1 MIPRSIQHHP
11 TPGKNFASGDLAGA
25 KRLAVAM
32 RRLTAGLFLAAW
44 VPFGA
49 LAEDMTLTLADGVE
63 MGLVWIGPG
72 EFAMGGIRPLPHD
85 SGGEKVK
92 VRLSS
97 GFYLGRTEITQ
108 QQWVSIMGSRPWE
121 GRPHVVAD
129 PQRPAVFF
137 SWLELQVF
145 VERLSVATGQP
156 LRLPTEA
163 EWEYA
168 CRAGEG
174 EGEAGELDPL
184 AWYYDNTKAAG
195 QRQAMPVASKRPNLW
210 GLFDMRGNVW
220 EWVADWY
227 SPTYGDARV
236 DAVSAEGV
244 SADGVRIDPNGP
256 ARGSH
261 RVKRGGSFYDF
272 GESLH
277 CGARDGYSENGRYI
291 NIGARIALDR

>member
-25 KRLAVAM
+25 KRLAAAM

-137 SWLELQVF
+137 F
-145 VERLSVATGQP
+145 VAGAAGIRRTSERRHRPTPAPADGGRVGI
-156 LRLPTEA
+156 RLP
-163 EWEYA
+163 
-168 CRAGEG
+168 R
-174 EGEAGELDPL
+174 
-184 AWYYDNTKAAG
+184 
-195 QRQAMPVASKRPNLW
+195 R
-210 GLFDMRGNVW
+210 
-220 EWVADWY
+220 
-227 SPTYGDARV
+227 
-236 DAVSAEGV
+236 
-244 SADGVRIDPNGP
+244 
-256 ARGSH
+256 
-261 RVKRGGSFYDF
+261 
-272 GESLH
+272 
-277 CGARDGYSENGRYI
+277 
-291 NIGARIALDR
+291 